1 MLLLRIML
9 ILNAMTTPLDLSLTD
24 LGHAE
29 LVMGGCC
36 MMRMERSRA
45 ELIDFFRKRK

>member
-9 ILNAMTTPLDLSLTD
+9 IWNAMTTPLDLSLTD

-29 LVMGGCC
+29 LVMDGCC